1 MLAENAL
8 TTLDRMKLML
18 GLTNKD
24 AALEKLKLMLG
35 LPPDGEIPPEQ
46 LDQMLTLAGAE
57 DEIGRAHV

>member
-24 AALEKLKLMLG
+24 ATLEKLKLMLG
-35 LPPDGEIPPEQ
+35 LPTKCLPWLGLRTSKPTS
-46 LDQMLTLAGAE
+46 LSSC
-57 DEIGRAHV
+57 

>member
-35 LPPDGEIPPEQ
+35 LPPD
-46 LDQMLTLAGAE
+46 AGATGPTAYP
-57 DEIGRAHV
+57 GRS